1 MGLKLYKLVL
11 GTETGLGTIALGKQ
25 VTVLKQTVEV
35 CPNLYGRCC
44 EKPLAQFDKK
54 LAGSIVCSLQSC
66 AIVLSSAPP
75 FSVTSSVKI
84 SFPAN
89 AGTLLSFSRDTYYWP
104 LSPAEKRK
112 ASENILRCMRDT
124 HGDR

>member
-66 AIVLSSAPP
+66 AIVLSSATP

-89 AGTLLSFSRDTYYWP
+89 ADTTTLSYSVIR
-104 LSPAEKRK
+104 SIGRSCREKRSIGEYL
-112 ASENILRCMRDT
+112 AMHARRPW
-124 HGDR
+124 